1 MTDPAR
7 SWPLA
12 DESEPTPLFEK
23 IIKKEKTVPLLTPD
37 EDANVPQTSVWDG
50 RHPGVAHFKV
60 MFQTD
65 HLADNEDRDRLATVI
80 RRCAELAETMVETLD
95 DGPELTAG
103 LRSLWE
109 AKNSFVVQA
118 ARFTEKAV
126 G

>member
-1 MTDPAR
+1 MTEDLWPA
-7 SWPLA
+7 A
-12 DESEPTPLFEK
+12 DETEPTPIYDGVLM
-23 IIKKEKTVPLLTPD
+23 KENDVPLLTPD
-37 EDANVPQTSVWDG
+37 EDAQFDEAVGPKDVWEG
-50 RHPGVAHFKV
+50 RHPSVAHFKV

-118 ARFTEKAV
+118 ARFTSR
-126 G
+126 